1 MNARGRPNHLRR
13 SFLFVPGSEERKLA
27 KAPSLGADALILDL
41 EDGVPPARKAD
52 ARTQVRA
59 FLQAQESPVIE
70 WLIRLN
76 GFATPY
82 FEADLEA
89 SVRAAPDALVI
100 PKVDSP
106 EVLHLVDAYLTESE
120 RASARLP
127 GSLKLFALIESARG
141 ILNAHAIATA
151 TSRLLGLMLGHVD
164 LSADLGIRA
173 GRAGE
178 GIVYHAR
185 CQLVLAARAA
195 GVDAVD
201 TICLNIQDHEG
212 LRAEAAQA
220 AALGFAGKLA
230 IHPAQ
235 LPIIH
240 EAFTPSA
247 ERVRQAE
254 RILETWQQ
262 AEAEGRGVCTLDG
275 DLIERPV
282 VEAERRVL
290 ERARRAAG
298 QRAGHTVAR
307 S

>member
-1 MNARGRPNHLRR
+1 MKQTAMRARLRR

-27 KAPSLGADALILDL
+27 KAPGLGADAVILDL
-41 EDGVPPARKAD
+41 EDGVAPARKGE
-52 ARTQVRA
+52 ARTLIRA
-59 FLQAQESPVIE
+59 FLQAQNGGTIE
-70 WLIRLN
+70 WLIRVN
-76 GFATPY
+76 GFHTPY

-89 SVRAAPDALVI
+89 SVRAGPDALVI

-106 EVLHLVDAYLTESE
+106 EVLQLVDAHLTETE
-120 RASARLP
+120 LASARP
-127 GSLKLFALIESARG
+127 AGSLKLFALIESARG
-141 ILNAHAIATA
+141 ILNAPAIAAA
-151 TSRLLGLMLGHVD
+151 TSRLLGLILGHAD
-164 LSADLGIRA
+164 LSVDLGIRP
-173 GRAGE
+173 GPAGE
-178 GIVYHAR
+178 GIVQHAR

-195 GVDAVD
+195 GVDVVD
-201 TICLNIQDHEG
+201 TIYLNIQDHEG
-212 LRAEAAQA
+212 LRTEASQA
-220 AALGFAGKLA
+220 AALGFTGKLA

-254 RILETWQQ
+254 RVLETWRQ

-290 ERARRAAG
+290 ERARQAG
-298 QRAGHTVAR
+298 QL
-307 S
+307 

>member
-1 MNARGRPNHLRR
+1 MTMTGKSHHLRR

-41 EDGVPPARKAD
+41 EDAVTPARKAE
-52 ARTQVRA
+52 ARAQVRT
-59 FLQAQESPVIE
+59 FLQTQDSLASE

-89 SVRAAPDALVI
+89 GVRAGPDALVI

-106 EVLHLVDAYLTESE
+106 EVVHLVDAHLTEAE
-120 RASARLP
+120 HASALPP
-127 GSLKLFALIESARG
+127 GSLRLFALIESARG
-141 ILNAHAIATA
+141 ILNAYAIATA
-151 TSRLLGLMLGHVD
+151 TPRLLGLMLGHVD
-164 LSADLGIRA
+164 LSANLGIRA
-173 GRAGE
+173 GRADE
-178 GIVYHAR
+178 GIVHHAR

-201 TICLNIQDHEG
+201 TIYLNIQDHEG

-220 AALGFAGKLA
+220 AALGFVGKLA
-230 IHPAQ
+230 IHPSQ

-247 ERVRQAE
+247 ERVRRAE
-254 RILETWQQ
+254 RILDTWRQ

-290 ERARRAAG
+290 ERAK
-298 QRAGHTVAR
+298 RAG
-307 S
+307 SL